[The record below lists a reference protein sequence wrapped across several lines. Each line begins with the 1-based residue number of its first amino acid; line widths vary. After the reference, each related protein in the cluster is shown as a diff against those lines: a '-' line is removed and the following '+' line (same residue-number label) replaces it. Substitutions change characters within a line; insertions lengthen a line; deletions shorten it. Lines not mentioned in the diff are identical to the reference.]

1 MTQEEIKIELEEL
14 AVRFSEGWHEGIKI
28 DASDIMLLNMAAQ
41 ALAQTQEP
49 VVCRPRLERVKGN
62 DFEEWR
68 KNISPELYAAG
79 DAVLCWVNEG
89 DLCMP
94 PPQRTKQNFCP
105 RCGKRTADL
114 TTIHTCTPPQENTWI
129 GSGDL
134 KDSNAYLTPP
144 QRTWVGLTAEEK
156 KNIFL
161 KWYGKL
167 YTYTKQVQAVMDSV
181 EAKLKEKN
189 T

>member
-1 MTQEEIKIELEEL
+1 MTKEALKLALEALEESKTNNDSMEFHDRKNK
-14 AVRFSEGWHEGIKI
+14 AITAIEK
-28 DASDIMLLNMAAQ
+28 

-94 PPQRTKQNFCP
+94 PPQRTE
-105 RCGKRTADL
+105 
-114 TTIHTCTPPQENTWI
+114 QEPVFWFDPSDFAVLRASVFDTVQQSWRKGWNPLYT
-129 GSGDL
+129 S
-134 KDSNAYLTPP
+134 PP
-144 QRTWVGLTAEEK
+144 QRKPLSAEQVDTICAK
-156 KNIFL
+156 WTDKNGNSGYSGRRQIARAIEVAHGI
-161 KWYGKL
+161 KGD
-167 YTYTKQVQAVMDSV
+167 A
-181 EAKLKEKN
+181 
-189 T
+189 